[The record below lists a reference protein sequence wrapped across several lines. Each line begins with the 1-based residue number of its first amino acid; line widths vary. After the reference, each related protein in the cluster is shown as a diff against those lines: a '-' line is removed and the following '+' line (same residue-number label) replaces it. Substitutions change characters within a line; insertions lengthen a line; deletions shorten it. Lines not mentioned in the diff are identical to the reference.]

1 MIADIEFLFSHDS
14 KEAFYL
20 IPVEWIHTCV
30 INFAIKLNL
39 VGGFA
44 NITENRKIM
53 CARSQSTCVSR
64 LLFSNALILDRT
76 TRIGWNVSPPLTA
89 RPTST
94 SPTVISGWSLLC
106 FGRRERNEK
115 SAPNA
120 HVVRS
125 DFWRILTRKTR
136 PFGAQCIC
144 PPSPTPTAS
153 SSVHDPLWISGLN
166 AETTL
171 IERQDQKLDSFQ
183 LRHE

>member
-115 SAPNA
+115 REKCTECTCGAIRFLENFDAEDATIWRPMYLSFFA
-120 HVVRS
+120 H
-125 DFWRILTRKTR
+125 IY
-136 PFGAQCIC
+136 CIFI
-144 PPSPTPTAS
+144 SS
-153 SSVHDPLWISGLN
+153 RSSVD
-166 AETTL
+166 
-171 IERQDQKLDSFQ
+171 
-183 LRHE
+183 